1 MIVQRW
7 EAPLTP
13 DKTQI
18 TRQYLS
24 EGLEVFE
31 EVYHPNQQVV
41 EHRHPFCEVRTLV
54 AGEMLFNI
62 AGNQFLLRPGDR
74 VEIPANTRHTHTAQ
88 GNQPCVCLVGYR
100 AI

>member
-13 DKTQI
+13 NKIQI
-18 TRQYLS
+18 ERQYLS
-24 EGLEVFE
+24 EGLEIFE
-31 EVYHPNQQVV
+31 EVYKPQQPVT
-41 EHRHPFCEVRTLV
+41 EHRHPFCEVRTILQ
-54 AGEMLFNI
+54 GEMLFNI
-62 AGNQFLLRPGDR
+62 AGNQFVLRAGDR

-88 GNQPCVCLVGYR
+88 GSQDCICLVGYR

>member
-13 DKTQI
+13 NKIQI
-18 TRQYLS
+18 ERQYLS

-31 EVYHPNQQVV
+31 EVYKPNQPVT
-41 EHRHPFCEVRTLV
+41 EHRHPFCEVRTLLQ
-54 AGEMLFNI
+54 GEMLFNI
-62 AGNQFLLRPGDR
+62 AGNQFVLRAGDR

-88 GNQPCVCLVGYR
+88 GNQDCICIVGYR